1 MNAKLN
7 HVQSELD
14 SLRCL
19 LQSEKSQ
26 LADLKENIKP
36 ILGEITKKRV
46 SWNTSSN
53 PVNPV
58 SSVNHD
64 GSFGGQIA
72 HLSISEFDAL
82 PKYLR
87 GRLPLS
93 KINAFI
99 DDLNRICTDKY
110 TLLARTNLA
119 KLSVDQR
126 QKVAEWRS
134 AELDDLADKFFI
146 TEADLKA
153 KSAANGAFKYDQV
166 ARNILTILRQVGR
179 IKESRSAGI
188 IRYIFNQ

>member
-19 LQSEKSQ
+19 LQQEKSQ

-46 SWNTSSN
+46 SWNTNSN

-58 SSVNHD
+58 NPVNHA
-64 GSFGGQIA
+64 GSFSGQIA
-72 HLSISEFDAL
+72 HLSNSEFDAL

-87 GRLPLS
+87 GRLPLA
-93 KINAFI
+93 KINAFV